1 MGFFGNSKELEEWK
15 AKYEREHQIRKE
27 SERLLEE
34 KSREIYFFNEKLA
47 AQNNELDKQFNELS
61 QKNEEITAQEEELR
75 QTVEELM
82 VMNEELEKVKRMLEE
97 KNNILLESEQELE
110 RKVNE
115 RTYELSLSKEAAERA
130 NRVKSEFLANM
141 SHELRTPLNGIL
153 GYAQLLVAQSN
164 IADDVKEKV
173 KVIKKCGDHLL
184 ELINSVLDLSKIE
197 AGMMKINSN
206 EFEMQAL
213 MKSMHDMFF
222 LQCQKKGLYFK
233 VDVLAGVPKYLKA
246 DEQKIKQCLI
256 NIIGNAVKFT
266 TTGGISINVSVTDRN
281 KVKFEVQDTGRGIPK
296 DKIEAVMRPFEQIQ
310 QHQNTEGGT
319 GLGLAIT
326 AKFIDLMGGHFNL
339 ESQENKGTTFS
350 FEIPVVE
357 LNTITSIIEGEQ
369 SEIIGYE
376 NDRPVKILVVD
387 DNTVNVDVAT
397 EILQS
402 LYFEVET
409 AFNGRD
415 AISKFMSFTPDLILM
430 DIRMPELDG
439 TQATEIIRNMNGGKE
454 VKIFAVTAHAFDS
467 ERSQFIDRGC
477 DDCIIKPYQRRDLLN
492 AIKQHLNLKFVYK
505 TDSVSSNL
513 IEQVSE
519 TSAVNEIDLGLIASS
534 ITEEWINQ
542 LDENVMF
549 GKFDNIKS
557 MADSLKDQNPAL
569 VSFLNNISNWADDM
583 DYDAL
588 EKIVQQL
595 KEEKQPA

>member
-1 MGFFGNSKELEEWK
+1 MGIFGHSKELDEWK
-15 AKYEREHQIRKE
+15 SKYEREHQIRKE

-34 KSREIYFFNEKLA
+34 RSREIYFFNEKLA
-47 AQNNELDKQFNELS
+47 SQNQELDKQFTELS
-61 QKNEEITAQEEELR
+61 QKTEEITAQEEELR

-82 VMNEELEKVKRMLEE
+82 VMNEELEKVKRILEE

-153 GYAQLLVAQSN
+153 GYAQLLVAQPTL
-164 IADDVKEKV
+164 ADDVKEKI

-197 AGMMKINSN
+197 AGMMKINST

-213 MKSMHDMFF
+213 TKSMYDMFF

-233 VDVLAGVPKYLKA
+233 IDVLAGVPKYLKA

-256 NIIGNAVKFT
+256 NLIGNAVKFT
-266 TTGGISINVSVTDRN
+266 NTGGITIIVSSIDRN

-296 DKIEAVMRPFEQIQ
+296 DKIESVLRPFEQIQ

-326 AKFIDLMGGHFNL
+326 AKFIDLMGGQFSL
-339 ESQENKGTTFS
+339 ESQEEKGTAFS
-350 FEIPVVE
+350 FQIPVVE
-357 LNTITSIIEGEQ
+357 LNTITGIVAGEQ

-376 NDRPVKILVVD
+376 NNRPVKILVVD

-409 AFNGRD
+409 AFNGKD

-439 TQATEIIRNMNGGKE
+439 SQATEIIRNMNGGKE
-454 VKIFAVTAHAFDS
+454 VKIIAVTAHAFEN
-467 ERSQFIDRGC
+467 ERTQFIDRGC

-505 TDSVSSNL
+505 TDSNSK
-513 IEQVSE
+513 E
-519 TSAVNEIDLGLIASS
+519 TIDQTEPSHAPNEIDFEMVTS
-534 ITEEWINQ
+534 IISDEWINQ
-542 LDENVMF
+542 LDESVMF

-557 MADSLKDQNPAL
+557 MADSLLEQNPSL
-569 VSFLNNISNWADDM
+569 NPFLLKVANCADEM
-583 DYDAL
+583 DYDGL
-588 EKIVQQL
+588 ERIVQQL
-595 KEEKQPA
+595 KEKK